1 VSGKRFDVRVLG
13 DAIAGGNSSAPVAPR
28 PRRERRAGSGGG
40 AGGDTL
46 ASPLQGNIFKVLV
59 EQGATVEEGA
69 LVCIIE
75 AMKMENEIAAHK
87 AGVIAELPISEGAAV
102 TAGDTLAVIRTP
114 D

>member
-1 VSGKRFDVRVLG
+1 MSGKRFDVRVVG
-13 DAIAGGNSSAPVAPR
+13 DAPANGAAPAR
-28 PRRERRAGSGGG
+28 AQPRRERRAGGGG

-59 EQGATVEEGA
+59 EPGATVDEGA

-75 AMKMENEIAAHK
+75 AMKMENEITAHK

-102 TAGDTLAVIRTP
+102 SAGDVIAVIKSA
-114 D
+114 